1 MVKKK
6 VNSIFIGTRIEAFEI
21 LDKFTNIVGIITPK
35 SSYVYKYNKKVTFFC
50 NKKNEKKINIFLKN
64 SNSKLILSSGYPFK
78 IPRNVLTG
86 NKIFI
91 NSHPGV
97 LPKYKGKKSILNAYN
112 NNEKYIGCT
121 SHYINENIDDGKMI
135 YQKSVNIQN
144 LELSEIYQLVFS
156 KPEPKVIEK
165 SLEKIFSI
173 YN

>member
-1 MVKKK
+1 M
-6 VNSIFIGTRIEAFEI
+6 
-21 LDKFTNIVGIITPK
+21 
-35 SSYVYKYNKKVTFFC
+35 
-50 NKKNEKKINIFLKN
+50 
-64 SNSKLILSSGYPFK
+64 
-78 IPRNVLTG
+78 
-86 NKIFI
+86 
-91 NSHPGV
+91 

-156 KPEPKVIEK
+156 KLEPKVIEK